1 MSMNVPIIS
10 GKDSKNYSHYDD
22 NDDYYYYYYYYYYHY
37 YDNYR
42 QIIVMNTAMK
52 LSLC

>member
-10 GKDSKNYSHYDD
+10 GKVSKNYSHYDD
-22 NDDYYYYYYYYYYHY
+22 NDDYYYYH
-37 YDNYR
+37 YR

-52 LSLC
+52 LTLC

>member
-10 GKDSKNYSHYDD
+10 GNDSKNYSHYYDD
-22 NDDYYYYYYYYYYHY
+22 DDYYYYSYHYYYYYYYC
-37 YDNYR
+37 

-52 LSLC
+52 LTLC